1 MHSSG
6 FDIQNVLDCAV
17 CNEIL
22 RNPQTL
28 TCEHSFCKECIDKI
42 AKFTEDLILI
52 KCPLCEKEEVVEGDL
67 SNLKPPLI
75 LKQMLDIT
83 NRYHNFL
90 GLVEASKKLCVYCCY
105 QNEHYHRFTP
115 DYFTKNFE
123 LIPNNVRKCL
133 LLLLASNISKI

>member
-22 RNPQTL
+22 CNPRTL

-42 AKFTEDLILI
+42 AKFTEDLISV
-52 KCPLCEKEEVVEGDL
+52 KCPLCEKEEIVEGDL
-67 SNLKPPLI
+67 SDLKPPLI
-75 LKQMLDIT
+75 LKQILDIT

-90 GLVEASKKLCVYCCY
+90 GLLAAFKKLCVCY
-105 QNEHYHRFTP
+105 SYQKEHYHRFTP
-115 DYFTKNFE
+115 DYITKNFR
-123 LIPNNVRKCL
+123 LFPNSGRK
-133 LLLLASNISKI
+133 

>member
-6 FDIQNVLDCAV
+6 FDIQSVLDCAV

-22 RNPQTL
+22 CNPRTL

-42 AKFTEDLILI
+42 AKFTEDLISV
-52 KCPLCEKEEVVEGDL
+52 KCPLCEMEEVMEGDL

-83 NRYHNFL
+83 SRYHHFL
-90 GLVEASKKLCVYCCY
+90 GLVGAFNKLCVYYC
-105 QNEHYHRFTP
+105 NEHYHRLLEAIL
-115 DYFTKNFE
+115 TKSFR
-123 LIPNNVRKCL
+123 LIPNNVKKL
-133 LLLLASNISKI
+133 LLLLIR